1 VLAPERTRRVFVNRN
16 LRMDQIEVI
25 GFDMDYTLALYN
37 QPRLEALSAACTL
50 DKMIAR
56 RGYPESL
63 RHLPYDARLAIRG
76 LVVDRDRGNVLK
88 MGSLRL
94 CRPRVSRDQAAV
106 ASREAQALPRAAAA
120 DLAVALRLDRH
131 PVCFARSGAVRAD
144 R

>member
-1 VLAPERTRRVFVNRN
+1 MKANPPQPNSDSWQESSTELHEQLLASLGEKVVLAPERTRRVFVNRN

-63 RHLPYDARLAIRG
+63 RQLPYDARLAIRG
-76 LVVDRDRGNVLK
+76 LVVDRDR
-88 MGSLRL
+88 
-94 CRPRVSRDQAAV
+94 
-106 ASREAQALPRAAAA
+106 E
-120 DLAVALRLDRH
+120 
-131 PVCFARSGAVRAD
+131 
-144 R
+144 